1 MKLRQI
7 PVVLIA
13 LAFAGITV
21 IYSAKL
27 VTATE
32 KKTDTPQTVKAE
44 IGKISYPANAPQ
56 LASIKLAPISE
67 VSLPIADTMNGKLAY
82 NENVTSRVSS
92 PVAGRVIR
100 STVEIGDYV
109 KKDTPLLILDS
120 PDMATADADFAK
132 AKADQQRKKL
142 NLDRAQKLLEQE
154 VIARKDVESAEAD
167 YLQAA
172 AETKRAGLR
181 MRNLNAQGSENGKFI
196 LKAPISGLV
205 TDKQI
210 NPGLEVRPDAAAP
223 LLTITDLNRL
233 WVLVDVPE
241 RYIGNI
247 KNGQKIQLEFDAY
260 PDQIFDALVDRVGL
274 ALDPTTR
281 RIQIRGILNNKDGKL
296 RPEMFARVSFLADS
310 DKKAFRIPNAALIVE
325 GLYNYVF
332 LEKRE
337 GEFQKQKVNIVR
349 KDRDVSYADVASN
362 AALNNKQRI
371 VEEGALLLNSEVA
384 SHAQ

>member
-13 LAFAGITV
+13 LAFAGIAV

-32 KKTDTPQTVKAE
+32 KKTDTPQTAKAE

-56 LASIKLAPISE
+56 LASIKLATISE

-82 NENVTSRVSS
+82 DENVTSRVSS
-92 PVAGRVIR
+92 PVAGRIIR

-109 KKDTPLLILDS
+109 KRDTPLLILDS
-120 PDMATADADFAK
+120 PDMATADADFVK

-181 MRNLNAQGSENGKFI
+181 MRNLNAQGSENGKFV

-349 KDRDVSYADVASN
+349 KDRDVSYADVTSN

>member
-1 MKLRQI
+1 MKLRQT

-13 LAFAGITV
+13 LIFAGVAV
-21 IYSAKL
+21 IYSAKR

-32 KKTDTPQTVKAE
+32 KKTDATQTAKAE
-44 IGKISYPANAPQ
+44 IGKINYPANAPQ
-56 LASIKLAPISE
+56 LASIKLATISE

-82 NENVTSRVSS
+82 DENVTSRVSS

-100 STVEIGDYV
+100 SSVEIGDYV
-109 KKDTPLLILDS
+109 KKDSPLLILDS

-181 MRNLNAQGSENGKFI
+181 MRNLNAHGSENGQFV
-196 LKAPISGLV
+196 LKAPISGLI

-210 NPGLEVRPDAAAP
+210 NPGLEVRPDAATP

-241 RYIGNI
+241 RYISNI

-274 ALDPTTR
+274 ALDPMTR

-296 RPEMFARVSFLADS
+296 RPEMFARVSFLADG

-332 LEKRE
+332 LEKRP
-337 GEFQKQKVNIVR
+337 GEFQKQKINIVR

-362 AALNNKQRI
+362 AELNNKQRI
-371 VEEGALLLNSEVA
+371 VEEGALLLNAEVA

>member
-13 LAFAGITV
+13 LAFAGIAV

-32 KKTDTPQTVKAE
+32 KKTDTPQTAKAE

-56 LASIKLAPISE
+56 LASIKLATISE

-82 NENVTSRVSS
+82 DENVTSRVSS

-100 STVEIGDYV
+100 STIEIGDYV
-109 KKDTPLLILDS
+109 KRDTPLLILDS

-142 NLDRAQKLLEQE
+142 NLDRVQKLLEQE

-181 MRNLNAQGSENGKFI
+181 MRNLNAQGSENGKFV

-296 RPEMFARVSFLADS
+296 RPEMFSRVSFLADS

>member
-13 LAFAGITV
+13 LAFAGIAV

-32 KKTDTPQTVKAE
+32 KKTDTPQTAKAE

-56 LASIKLAPISE
+56 LASIKLTTISE

-100 STVEIGDYV
+100 STAEIGDYA

-181 MRNLNAQGSENGKFI
+181 MRNLNAQGSENGKFV

-337 GEFQKQKVNIVR
+337 GEFQKQKINIVR

-371 VEEGALLLNSEVA
+371 VEEGALLLNAEVA

>member
-13 LAFAGITV
+13 LAFAGIAV

-32 KKTDTPQTVKAE
+32 KKTDTPQTAKAE

-56 LASIKLAPISE
+56 LASIKLATISE

-82 NENVTSRVSS
+82 DENVTSRVSS

-109 KKDTPLLILDS
+109 KRDTPLLILDS

-210 NPGLEVRPDAAAP
+210 NPGLEVRPDATAP

-233 WVLVDVPE
+233 WVLIDVPE

-371 VEEGALLLNSEVA
+371 VEEGALLLNAEVA

>member
-13 LAFAGITV
+13 LAFAGIAV

-32 KKTDTPQTVKAE
+32 KKTDTPQTAKAE

-56 LASIKLAPISE
+56 LASIKLATISE
-67 VSLPIADTMNGKLAY
+67 VSLPVADTMNGKLAY
-82 NENVTSRVSS
+82 DENVTSRVSS

-109 KKDTPLLILDS
+109 KRDTPLLILDS

-142 NLDRAQKLLEQE
+142 NLDRVQKLLEQE

-181 MRNLNAQGSENGKFI
+181 MRNLNAQGSENGKFV

-371 VEEGALLLNSEVA
+371 VEEGALLLNAEVA

>member
-13 LAFAGITV
+13 LAFAGIAV

-32 KKTDTPQTVKAE
+32 KKTDTPQTAKAE

-56 LASIKLAPISE
+56 LASIKLATISE

-82 NENVTSRVSS
+82 DENVTSRVSS
-92 PVAGRVIR
+92 PVAGRVIH

-109 KKDTPLLILDS
+109 KRDTPLLILDS

-281 RIQIRGILNNKDGKL
+281 RIQIRG
-296 RPEMFARVSFLADS
+296 
-310 DKKAFRIPNAALIVE
+310 
-325 GLYNYVF
+325 Y
-332 LEKRE
+332 
-337 GEFQKQKVNIVR
+337 
-349 KDRDVSYADVASN
+349 
-362 AALNNKQRI
+362 
-371 VEEGALLLNSEVA
+371 
-384 SHAQ
+384 

>member
-13 LAFAGITV
+13 LAFAGIAV

-32 KKTDTPQTVKAE
+32 KKTDTPQTAKAE

-56 LASIKLAPISE
+56 LASIKLATISE

-82 NENVTSRVSS
+82 DENVTSRVSS

-109 KKDTPLLILDS
+109 KRDTPLLILDS

-142 NLDRAQKLLEQE
+142 NLDRTQKLLEQE

-181 MRNLNAQGSENGKFI
+181 MRNLNAQGSENGKFV

-332 LEKRE
+332 LEKRP
-337 GEFQKQKVNIVR
+337 GEFQKQKINIVR

-362 AALNNKQRI
+362 AALNNKQRV
-371 VEEGALLLNSEVA
+371 VEEGALLLNAEVA

>member
-1 MKLRQI
+1 
-7 PVVLIA
+7 
-13 LAFAGITV
+13 
-21 IYSAKL
+21 
-27 VTATE
+27 
-32 KKTDTPQTVKAE
+32 
-44 IGKISYPANAPQ
+44 
-56 LASIKLAPISE
+56 
-67 VSLPIADTMNGKLAY
+67 MNGKLAY
-82 NENVTSRVSS
+82 DENVTSRVSS

-100 STVEIGDYV
+100 STIEIGDYV
-109 KKDTPLLILDS
+109 KRDTPLLILDS

-142 NLDRAQKLLEQE
+142 NLDRVQKLLEQE

-181 MRNLNAQGSENGKFI
+181 MRNLNAQGSENGKFV

-296 RPEMFARVSFLADS
+296 RPEMFSRVSFLADS

>member
-13 LAFAGITV
+13 LAFAGIAV

-32 KKTDTPQTVKAE
+32 KKTDTPQTAKAE

-56 LASIKLAPISE
+56 LASIKLATISE

-82 NENVTSRVSS
+82 DENVTSRVSS
-92 PVAGRVIR
+92 PVAGRVIH

-109 KKDTPLLILDS
+109 KRDTPLLILDS

-337 GEFQKQKVNIVR
+337 GEFQKQKINIVR

-371 VEEGALLLNSEVA
+371 VEEGALLLNAEVA

>member
-13 LAFAGITV
+13 LAFAGIAV

-32 KKTDTPQTVKAE
+32 KKTDTPQTAKAE

-56 LASIKLAPISE
+56 LASIKLATISE

-82 NENVTSRVSS
+82 DENVTSRVSS
-92 PVAGRVIR
+92 PVAGRVIH

-109 KKDTPLLILDS
+109 KRDTPLLILDS

>member
-1 MKLRQI
+1 MKLRHLSI
-7 PVVLIA
+7 VIITLA
-13 LAFAGITV
+13 LAGITV
-21 IYSAKL
+21 IYSGKR
-27 VTATE
+27 VTAAETKSE
-32 KKTDTPQTVKAE
+32 TPPIAKAE

-56 LASIKLAPISE
+56 LASIKLTAISE

-82 NENVTSRVSS
+82 DENVTSRISS

-181 MRNLNAQGSENGKFI
+181 MRNLNAHGSENGQFV
-196 LKAPISGLV
+196 LKAPISGLIS
-205 TDKQI
+205 DKQI

-233 WVLVDVPE
+233 WVLIDVPE
-241 RYIGNI
+241 RYISNI

-260 PDQIFDALVDRVGL
+260 PDQIFDAIVDRVGL

-281 RIQIRGILNNKDGKL
+281 RIQIRGVLNNKDMKL
-296 RPEMFARVSFLADS
+296 RPEMFARVSFLADN
-310 DKKAFRIPNAALIVE
+310 DKKAFRIPNSALIVE

-332 LEKRE
+332 LEKRP
-337 GEFQKQKVNIVR
+337 GEFQKQKINIVR
-349 KDRDVSYADVASN
+349 KNRDVSYADVASN
-362 AALNNKQRI
+362 TELNNKQRI
-371 VEEGALLLNSEVA
+371 VEEGALLLNAEVA

>member
-1 MKLRQI
+1 
-7 PVVLIA
+7 
-13 LAFAGITV
+13 
-21 IYSAKL
+21 
-27 VTATE
+27 
-32 KKTDTPQTVKAE
+32 
-44 IGKISYPANAPQ
+44 
-56 LASIKLAPISE
+56 
-67 VSLPIADTMNGKLAY
+67 
-82 NENVTSRVSS
+82 
-92 PVAGRVIR
+92 
-100 STVEIGDYV
+100 
-109 KKDTPLLILDS
+109 
-120 PDMATADADFAK
+120 MATADADFAK

-142 NLDRAQKLLEQE
+142 NLDRAQKLLEQ

-281 RIQIRGILNNKDGKL
+281 RIQIRGILNNKDGN
-296 RPEMFARVSFLADS
+296 S
-310 DKKAFRIPNAALIVE
+310 
-325 GLYNYVF
+325 
-332 LEKRE
+332 
-337 GEFQKQKVNIVR
+337 VR
-349 KDRDVSYADVASN
+349 KCLPACRFWPIAIRKRFVYRM
-362 AALNNKQRI
+362 LP
-371 VEEGALLLNSEVA
+371 
-384 SHAQ
+384 

>member
-1 MKLRQI
+1 MKLRHLPI
-7 PVVLIA
+7 VIITLA
-13 LAFAGITV
+13 LAGITV
-21 IYSAKL
+21 IYSGKR
-27 VTATE
+27 VTAAE
-32 KKTDTPQTVKAE
+32 KKSETPLIAKAE

-56 LASIKLAPISE
+56 LASIKLTAISE

-82 NENVTSRVSS
+82 DENVTSRISS

-181 MRNLNAQGSENGKFI
+181 MRNLNAHGSENGQFV
-196 LKAPISGLV
+196 LKAPISGLIS
-205 TDKQI
+205 DKQI

-233 WVLVDVPE
+233 WVLIDVPE
-241 RYIGNI
+241 RYISNI

-260 PDQIFDALVDRVGL
+260 PDQIFDAIVDRVGL

-281 RIQIRGILNNKDGKL
+281 RIQIRGVLNNKDMKL
-296 RPEMFARVSFLADS
+296 RPEMFARVSFLADN
-310 DKKAFRIPNAALIVE
+310 DKKAFRIPNSALIVE

-332 LEKRE
+332 LEKRP
-337 GEFQKQKVNIVR
+337 GEFQKQKINIVL

-362 AALNNKQRI
+362 TELNNKQRI
-371 VEEGALLLNSEVA
+371 VEEGALLLNAEVA

>member
-13 LAFAGITV
+13 LGFAGIAV

-32 KKTDTPQTVKAE
+32 KKTDTPQTAKAE

-56 LASIKLAPISE
+56 LASIKLATISE

-82 NENVTSRVSS
+82 DENVTSRVSS

-142 NLDRAQKLLEQE
+142 NLDRVQKLLEQE

-181 MRNLNAQGSENGKFI
+181 MRNLNAQGSENGKFV

-332 LEKRE
+332 LEKRP
-337 GEFQKQKVNIVR
+337 GEFQKQKINIVR

-362 AALNNKQRI
+362 AALNNKQRV
-371 VEEGALLLNSEVA
+371 VEEGALLLNAEVA

>member
-1 MKLRQI
+1 MKLRQLPI
-7 PVVLIA
+7 VIITLV
-13 LAFAGITV
+13 FAGIAM
-21 IYSAKL
+21 IYSGKL
-27 VTATE
+27 VTASE
-32 KKTDTPQTVKAE
+32 KKTEAPQTAKAD

-56 LASIKLAPISE
+56 LASIKLASISE

-82 NENVTSRVSS
+82 DENVTSRISS
-92 PVAGRVIR
+92 PVAGRVI
-100 STVEIGDYV
+100 SSAVEIGDYV
-109 KKDTPLLILDS
+109 RKDSPLLILDS

-210 NPGLEVRPDAAAP
+210 NPGLEVRPDAATP

-247 KNGQKIQLEFDAY
+247 RNGQKIQLEFDAY

-281 RIQIRGILNNKDGKL
+281 RIQIRGALNNKDRKL

-325 GLYNYVF
+325 GLYNYVY
-332 LEKRE
+332 LENRT
-337 GEFQKQKVNIVR
+337 GEFQKQKVTIVR
-349 KDRDVSYADVASN
+349 KDRDVSYADVATN
-362 AALNNKQRI
+362 TALNNKQRI

>member
-1 MKLRQI
+1 MKLRHLSI
-7 PVVLIA
+7 VIITLA
-13 LAFAGITV
+13 LAGITV
-21 IYSAKL
+21 IYSGKR
-27 VTATE
+27 VTAAETKSE
-32 KKTDTPQTVKAE
+32 TPPIAKAE
-44 IGKISYPANAPQ
+44 IGKISYSANAPQ
-56 LASIKLAPISE
+56 LASIKLTAISE

-82 NENVTSRVSS
+82 DENVTSRISS

-167 YLQAA
+167 YLQAV

-181 MRNLNAQGSENGKFI
+181 MRNLNAHGSENGQFV
-196 LKAPISGLV
+196 LKAPISGLIS
-205 TDKQI
+205 DKQI

-233 WVLVDVPE
+233 WVLIDVPE
-241 RYIGNI
+241 RYISNI

-260 PDQIFDALVDRVGL
+260 PDQIFDAIVDRVGL

-281 RIQIRGILNNKDGKL
+281 RIQIRGVLNNKDMKL
-296 RPEMFARVSFLADS
+296 RPEMFARVSFLADN
-310 DKKAFRIPNAALIVE
+310 DKKAFPIPNSALIVE

-332 LEKRE
+332 LEKRP
-337 GEFQKQKVNIVR
+337 GEFQKQKINIVR

-362 AALNNKQRI
+362 TELNNKQRI
-371 VEEGALLLNSEVA
+371 VEEGALLLNAEVA